1 MVLDMTSLNFYN
13 TSNDTF
19 QIPYPVSYQVSVGGF
34 SFLQLI
40 AWGPQHSKFYI
51 KFVISSSVKGD
62 IKAPVWFSLTLARL

>member
-34 SFLQLI
+34 RFLQLI
-40 AWGPQHSKFYI
+40 AWGPQHSKF
-51 KFVISSSVKGD
+51 
-62 IKAPVWFSLTLARL
+62 